1 MIFITCIYF
10 MVDCI
15 NEFLMQNGRV
25 EKCADFNNNSI
36 YSGINV
42 YEVIRV
48 INGVP
53 LFFEKHIKR
62 MQKSMKLIDMD
73 LPYSY
78 ETCKGYIKKLIET
91 NGKVDGNIKL
101 VINADKPKKDFTL
114 FYIKHAYPRESDYKE
129 GVRTILYHGERDN
142 PNAKIVNDDF
152 RGKVNE
158 KINSREVYEAILV
171 DRNGKM
177 TEGSKSNIFFIK
189 GDLVITSPI
198 SEVLPGITR
207 DEILE
212 ICLENKIKVKEEGYM
227 YEDVRNLDGAFIS
240 GTSPSVLP
248 IKYIDENSLN
258 STQNTIIKIII
269 NKYREKMKDYINYWR

>member
-15 NEFLMQNGRV
+15 NKFLIKNGKIK
-25 EKCADFNNNSI
+25 KCADFNNDFI

-48 INGVP
+48 VNGVP

-62 MQKSMKLIDMD
+62 MEKSMKLIDMK

-78 ETCKGYIKKLIET
+78 ETCKGYVKELIEL
-91 NGKVDGNIKL
+91 NGKLDGNIKI
-101 VINADKPKKDFTL
+101 VINADKPKKDFIM
-114 FYIKHAYPRESDYKE
+114 FYINHAYPTESDYKE

-152 RGKVNE
+152 REKINE
-158 KINSREVYEAILV
+158 KINDKQVYEAILV
-171 DRNGKM
+171 DKNGKV

-189 GDLVITSPI
+189 EDCVITSPI

-212 ICLENKIKVKEEGYM
+212 ICLENKINVKEEGYK
-227 YEDVRNLDGAFIS
+227 YEELMNLDGAFIS

-248 IKYIDENSLN
+248 IKYIDENLLN
-258 STQNTIIKIII
+258 STQNGIIKIITD
-269 NKYREKMKDYINYWR
+269 KYREKVKDYINYWV